1 MKTGLHITGLS
12 VKIGSETLV
21 DNVAL
26 DIGPGEI
33 CGIAGES
40 GSGKSMT
47 ALSIMGLLPM
57 GAERSGTAQFDDIAL
72 FAQNEQQM
80 CALRGRRISMVF
92 QEPMTALNP
101 VRTIGDQVAETL
113 IVHGVASAAEA
124 REIAAEKLN
133 RVGLPASQ
141 FSLRR
146 FPHELSGGQRQRV
159 MIAQAIAL
167 QPGLLI
173 ADEPTTALDVTT
185 QAGILEL
192 LAELVDE
199 SGMSMLLITHDLGV
213 LAGIS
218 HTINIMQT
226 GSIVEA
232 GPTENLFR
240 KRRHSYTRHLFKAS
254 RHVAK
259 KHRTKPPSDTLLKVE
274 NVTLGYRGKR
284 ASLFGKAAIIPAVK
298 DISFSVKSGA
308 SLGIVGESGCGKST
322 LARAILGLEP
332 LHEGRIS
339 LAGKPII
346 ASQQMP
352 SDLRAAM
359 QIVFQDPYGSFNPR
373 HLVGRLIAEPL
384 HLTSKSTD
392 TSLREAE
399 IDRALE
405 EVGLAPSDKHKF
417 IHEFSGGQRQRI
429 ALARALVIRPELIIL
444 DEAVSALDVSIR
456 AQIID
461 LLVDLRERQNLTYIF
476 ISHDLSVVR
485 SVTDNVLVM
494 KAGQIVEEGRTDKVL
509 SAPAHSYT
517 QTLIAATPYIPKDW
531 LDDSPKTNSVKGT

>member
-531 LDDSPKTNSVKGT
+531 LDDSPKTNSVKGA

>member
-1 MKTGLHITGLS
+1 
-12 VKIGSETLV
+12 
-21 DNVAL
+21 
-26 DIGPGEI
+26 
-33 CGIAGES
+33 
-40 GSGKSMT
+40 
-47 ALSIMGLLPM
+47 
-57 GAERSGTAQFDDIAL
+57 
-72 FAQNEQQM
+72 
-80 CALRGRRISMVF
+80 
-92 QEPMTALNP
+92 
-101 VRTIGDQVAETL
+101 
-113 IVHGVASAAEA
+113 
-124 REIAAEKLN
+124 
-133 RVGLPASQ
+133 
-141 FSLRR
+141 
-146 FPHELSGGQRQRV
+146 
-159 MIAQAIAL
+159 
-167 QPGLLI
+167 
-173 ADEPTTALDVTT
+173 
-185 QAGILEL
+185 
-192 LAELVDE
+192 
-199 SGMSMLLITHDLGV
+199 
-213 LAGIS
+213 
-218 HTINIMQT
+218 
-226 GSIVEA
+226 
-232 GPTENLFR
+232 
-240 KRRHSYTRHLFKAS
+240 
-254 RHVAK
+254 
-259 KHRTKPPSDTLLKVE
+259 
-274 NVTLGYRGKR
+274 
-284 ASLFGKAAIIPAVK
+284 LFGKAAIIPAVK

>member
-240 KRRHSYTRHLFKAS
+240 QRRHNYTRHLFKAS

-392 TSLREAE
+392 TSLREAK

-531 LDDSPKTNSVKGT
+531 LDDSPKTNSMKGA

>member
-240 KRRHSYTRHLFKAS
+240 QRRHSYTRHLFKAS

-531 LDDSPKTNSVKGT
+531 LDDSPKTNSVKGA

>member
-1 MKTGLHITGLS
+1 
-12 VKIGSETLV
+12 
-21 DNVAL
+21 
-26 DIGPGEI
+26 
-33 CGIAGES
+33 
-40 GSGKSMT
+40 
-47 ALSIMGLLPM
+47 
-57 GAERSGTAQFDDIAL
+57 
-72 FAQNEQQM
+72 
-80 CALRGRRISMVF
+80 
-92 QEPMTALNP
+92 
-101 VRTIGDQVAETL
+101 VAETL

-240 KRRHSYTRHLFKAS
+240 QRRHSYTRHLFKAS

-392 TSLREAE
+392 TSLREAK

-531 LDDSPKTNSVKGT
+531 LDDSPKTNSVKGA